1 MLPNPDASV
10 TTIARLLGIS
20 PDTLYNHIPDLRDL
34 RAAGRARH
42 QLRASAKG

>member
-10 TTIARLLGIS
+10 TAIAKLLGVS

-34 RAAGRARH
+34 RAAGRARAELPH
-42 QLRASAKG
+42 AG